1 MVQAYAAEETGFF
14 DALEFHKEEF
24 DLLNERSLDVRR
36 VVDVSPEGGFIRR
49 PSQLSHAAQVAFQ
62 LFQRSSGGGLIR
74 DAVQDGDFGCEG
86 LEELVVVCLFLS
98 GADER
103 SCGKEEDTRWEQ
115 TLHEEMIRGGSFLV
129 KRFSPRPGANALGK
143 AFAYL
148 RITIW
153 MFGGYAANSA
163 NERSS

>member
-1 MVQAYAAEETGFF
+1 MFAAEEVGFF
-14 DALEFHKEEF
+14 DALEFHEEEF

-129 KRFSPRPGANALGK
+129 KRFSPHTRPKKNALP
-143 AFAYL
+143 
-148 RITIW
+148 T
-153 MFGGYAANSA
+153 GGH
-163 NERSS
+163 R